1 MRLKKMILPYFLLVA
16 SCFVFSGCGKKE
28 VREPTDEI
36 LAAVTMADLLP
47 GHFYVKTGDSFF
59 LLPTEDHNY
68 DITKEIFSTENTKNG
83 IINQEENR
91 LVNFTYKDLAIPTLY
106 KNDQL
111 VYVSDGSISTFVWE
125 RFKDYGYSIGLSGLQ
140 LTSSG
145 KIKSQE
151 TTMAAMGSTA
161 EAAIVSLTVPE
172 GADITVDKINGTALS
187 SQYINDGG
195 IITGMSRDAA
205 ANVDFYIGTQHV
217 PISISADTK
226 YYKSFELYSTDK
238 YALSTDGYAI
248 VEIPSY
254 LRSGYYLING
264 IGFVK
269 YLNVDRGVD
278 ESGINLN
285 SAYYYTGKDGKT
297 LTYYEWQEE
306 NGLLPDGST
315 GESQAQNNSIEPESF
330 AERYLL
336 TLDSTQAAIG
346 IDVAYRYIDD
356 EYRLDA
362 SKNGTFPRVY
372 LLSPTHEVTVFV
384 ENDSKTYGQD
394 NGENYTYLKANVD
407 GPVAGEWY
415 LLFENF
421 KNIQKSI
428 SVTLGSGNA
437 TTYVHNGSSGTID
450 IYYDGSDNPHD
461 ISVTWENADRAAK
474 YIKITAPD
482 GTIYSKEQTPG
493 NIMADDYGRYMVKVP
508 NLIEG
513 NYHFEIKGDGLGRVW
528 INSVESVAL
537 NIEEPTDVT
546 ESSEEVSAPESEE
559 SVASIS

>member
-1 MRLKKMILPYFLLVA
+1 MKLKKMILPCFMFAA
-16 SCFVFSGCGKKE
+16 SCMLLSGCGKKE
-28 VREPTDEI
+28 EPEPADEV
-36 LAAVTMADLLP
+36 LTAVTIADLKP

-59 LLPTEDHNY
+59 LLPTEDQNY
-68 DITKEIFSTENTKNG
+68 DVTKEIFSTDGTKNG
-83 IINQEENR
+83 MISPEENR
-91 LVNFTYKDLAIPTLY
+91 LVNFTRRDLAIPTLY

-111 VYVSDGSISTFVWE
+111 IHVSDGSISTFIWE

-140 LTSSG
+140 LISSG

-151 TTMAAMGSTA
+151 ATMAAVGSTA
-161 EAAIVSLTVPE
+161 ETTIASLTIPE

-217 PISISADTK
+217 PVPISADTK

-238 YALSTDGYAI
+238 YALSTDGYAM

-254 LRSGYYLING
+254 LRSGYYLINEV
-264 IGFVK
+264 GFVK

-278 ESGINLN
+278 ESGINLE

-306 NGLLPDGST
+306 NGLLPADSSNPSQTQGS
-315 GESQAQNNSIEPESF
+315 GEEAENF

-336 TLDSTQAAIG
+336 TLDSTQAAVN
-346 IDVAYRYIDD
+346 IDVAYRYIND

-362 SKNGTFPRVY
+362 NKNGMFPRVY
-372 LLSPTHEVTVFV
+372 LLSPTNEVTVLI
-384 ENDSKTYGQD
+384 ENESKTYGQN
-394 NGENYTYLKANVD
+394 NGEDYTYLKANVE

-421 KNIQKSI
+421 ENMQKNV
-428 SVTLGSGNA
+428 SVTLDSGNA
-437 TTYVHNGSSGTID
+437 TSYLHNGSSGTID
-450 IYYDGSDNPHD
+450 VYYDGSDKPHD
-461 ISVTWENADRAAK
+461 ISVTWEKSDRAAK
-474 YIKITAPD
+474 DIKITAPD
-482 GTIYSKEQTPG
+482 GTVYSKDKTPG
-493 NIMADDYGRYMVKVP
+493 NVMADDYGRYMLKLP
-508 NLIEG
+508 NVTEG
-513 NYHFEIKGDGLGRVW
+513 SYHFEIKGDGLGRVW
-528 INSVESVAL
+528 INSEESVAL
-537 NIEEPTDVT
+537 NVGVPSDVT
-546 ESSEEVSAPESEE
+546 EVSEETPTPETDETVEPVS
-559 SVASIS
+559 